1 MAKWFLKGKVLLM
14 RRFRLLLKNET
25 FNRVE
30 LGSKIRLSFPP
41 FFEVVGEVLSFMVER
56 LAVQLVP
63 TLLCLIMEIMFHS
76 PPLFK
81 TKGELVLG
89 QFECIVVRI
98 GA

>member
-1 MAKWFLKGKVLLM
+1 
-14 RRFRLLLKNET
+14 
-25 FNRVE
+25 
-30 LGSKIRLSFPP
+30 
-41 FFEVVGEVLSFMVER
+41 MVER

-63 TLLCLIMEIMFHS
+63 TLLCLIMEILFHS